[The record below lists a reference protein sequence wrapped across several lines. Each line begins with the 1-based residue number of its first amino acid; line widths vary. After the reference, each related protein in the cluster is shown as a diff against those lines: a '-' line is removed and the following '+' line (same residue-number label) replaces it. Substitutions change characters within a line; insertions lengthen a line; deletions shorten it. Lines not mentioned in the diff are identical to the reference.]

1 MNMYWTHHLPL
12 ISVVLASFIEST
24 QPLEKVL
31 SEAKSKSSRSNVW
44 GGGWSKTADLEKAE
58 LHKYFNFI
66 LNKKYLF
73 KILIRFSRG
82 SQEQNL

>member
-1 MNMYWTHHLPL
+1 VEQNDGFP
-12 ISVVLASFIEST
+12 
-24 QPLEKVL
+24 KV
-31 SEAKSKSSRSNVW
+31 
-44 GGGWSKTADLEKAE
+44 DLEKAE